1 MPTTNRPARPARTY
15 EETIALYRSLGLNKV
30 ADSMESDDSFG
41 PGCDADRDY

>member
-15 EETIALYRSLGLNKV
+15 EETI
-30 ADSMESDDSFG
+30 DSMESDDFFG